1 MPLRIKPD
9 TLKKLQ
15 PKLRMIADGD
25 TTVNVVRAERCGAL
39 AVDDDR
45 LLARIPPQRGQHAQP
60 ASRRSIGKKLRTPP
74 LQRIT
79 RDVLAN
85 VFVYLRDATA
95 GDPVASGAQTTRRG
109 RIVQVQSRLSD
120 LPALA
125 ASDEVMYVEMAEALK
140 APTPALAELRPQ
152 PPSMALRRF
161 GSAARHRS
169 ASRHHYGKDVLIGI
183 VDVQGFDFAHPDFLD
198 AAGRTR
204 VVRIW
209 DQGGSSRPAPADAHR
224 RTGES
229 SGGQFGYGAE
239 FQQSHLNA
247 ALAASPRLRIPATDI
262 EKQSQMVE
270 GSHATHVASVAAG
283 NRGVCR
289 RARIAGVLVSLPRE
303 DEDRRKSFYDSSR
316 LADAVDYL
324 LRLGEELGM
333 PVSINISL
341 GTNGHAHDG
350 SAAVTRWIDSALA
363 MPGRAVT
370 VAAGNAGQERGETDD
385 DLGWIM
391 GRIHAGGRVP
401 AAGLEKDLEWVVVG
415 NGVMDVSE
423 NEMELWFSAQDRI
436 AVSIRPPGGDWIGPV
451 EPRQFIQ
458 NRMLPDGTMLSVYNE
473 VYHPANGLSYIS
485 LYLSPFFAQT
495 SVIGVAAGPWLVR
508 LHGREIRD
516 GRYHAWIERDDP
528 HRLGRV
534 GEQEA
539 WAFPSFF
546 TQASLVDDTSVSSLG
561 CANRVI
567 TVANLD
573 PARNRIAITSS
584 QGPTRDGR
592 QKPDV
597 AAPGTAIVAAKG
609 FADASD
615 RWLSLSG
622 TSMASPFVTGIVG
635 LMLAIEP
642 RLTAAQIEA
651 IIRRTAKPLP
661 GASFEWTNDA
671 GFGVIDPEACLEETR
686 LINERKDL
694 G

>member
-1 MPLRIKPD
+1 MPPRIAAD

-15 PKLRMIADGD
+15 PKLRMITDGD

-39 AVDDDR
+39 AVDDDA
-45 LLARIPPQRGQHAQP
+45 LLQRIEPQRGPNAAPTRLRAMKRKPKTP
-60 ASRRSIGKKLRTPP
+60 ALRT
-74 LQRIT
+74 IT
-79 RDVLAN
+79 SEVLTN
-85 VFVYLRDATA
+85 VFVYLRDSATDA
-95 GDPVASGAQTTRRG
+95 PPSGSSFTSRRG
-109 RIVQVQSRLSD
+109 RIVQVQARLSD

-125 ASDEVMYVEMAEALK
+125 ASDEVAYVEMAEALK
-140 APTPALAELRPQ
+140 APTPTLAELRPAA
-152 PPSMALRRF
+152 PSPSLRKF
-161 GSAARHRS
+161 GQ
-169 ASRHHYGKDVLIGI
+169 ASRHKYGEGVLIGI
-183 VDVQGFDFAHPDFLD
+183 IDVQGFDFAHPDFLD
-198 AAGRTR
+198 RTGNTR
-204 VVRIW
+204 FVRIW
-209 DQGGSSRPAPADAHR
+209 DQGGSARPSPADAHAA
-224 RTGES
+224 TGAAAD
-229 SGGQFGYGAE
+229 GQFSYGAE
-239 FQQSHLNA
+239 FQASHLNA
-247 ALAASPRLRIPATDI
+247 ALSAAPRLRIPATDI
-262 EKQSQMVE
+262 EKQSQTVE

-289 RARIAGVLVSLPRE
+289 QARIAGVLVSLPRE

-324 LRLGEELGM
+324 LRLGEELDV
-333 PVSINISL
+333 PVSINVSL

-391 GRIHAGGRVP
+391 GRIHSSGAIA

-415 NGVMDVSE
+415 NGVVDVSE
-423 NEMELWFSAQDRI
+423 NEMEIWFSAQDRM
-436 AVSIRPPGGDWIGPV
+436 AVSIKPPGGDWIGPV
-451 EPRQFIQ
+451 EPRQFMQ
-458 NRMLPDGTMLSVYNE
+458 NRMLGDGTMLSIYNE
-473 VYHPANGLSYIS
+473 VYHPANGLNYIS
-485 LYLSPFFAQT
+485 LYLSPFFSST
-495 SVIGVAAGPWLVR
+495 DVIGVAAGPWLVR
-508 LHGREIRD
+508 LHAREIRD
-516 GRYHAWIERDDP
+516 GRFHAWIERDDP

-534 GEQEA
+534 GDREA

-546 TQASLVDDTSVSSLG
+546 TQASLVDNTTVSSLG

-573 PARNRIAITSS
+573 AAQNRISLSSS

-609 FADASD
+609 FADRAD
-615 RWLSLSG
+615 QWLSLSG
-622 TSMASPFVTGIVG
+622 TSMASPFVTGVVG
-635 LMLAIEP
+635 LMLATDP

-686 LINERKDL
+686 RVNDRKDL
-694 G
+694 R